1 MTEFSPTPFLKN
13 GFWHIGY
20 GTSFYEDGRCVL
32 EHDEAISEE
41 RGKELLLLKEK
52 YGQRILKVTM

>member
-1 MTEFSPTPFLKN
+1 MEFSPSPYVLN

-20 GTSFYEDGRCVL
+20 GTSFYEDGMCVQPY
-32 EHDEAISEE
+32 DEPISED

-52 YGQRILKVTM
+52 YGQRILEVTL

>member
-1 MTEFSPTPFLKN
+1 MLNFCPTPFLIN

-20 GTSFYEDGRCVL
+20 GTSFYEDGSCVQP
-32 EHDEAISEE
+32 HDEPISEE

-52 YGQRILKVTM
+52 YGQRISEITV